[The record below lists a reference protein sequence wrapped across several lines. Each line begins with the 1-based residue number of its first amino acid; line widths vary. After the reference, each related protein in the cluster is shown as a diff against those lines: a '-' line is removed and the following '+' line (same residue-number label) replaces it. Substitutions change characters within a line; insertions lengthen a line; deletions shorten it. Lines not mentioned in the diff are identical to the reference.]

1 MQKPTRSKEQM
12 KLYQRDRRAKLLA
25 AKDVLSKSFHSGITV
40 TKETRD
46 GVDVLKVAAKFN
58 QAQLDALEEVAR
70 GEGTDAET
78 MIEDMLQEIMISWR
92 RERGGGAAMTNTD
105 KRYHAIM
112 RGWRSGAWGPTHREY
127 TNPTTGEI
135 KEDAESFS
143 ADSFIAG
150 MAMGY
155 MLIRGGNTTD
165 FGEKEID
172 AILRIAAHSIIPE
185 KGLDLGQYHGFM
197 WKAARTYRQG
207 DSND

>member
-92 RERGGGAAMTNTD
+92 RERGGG
-105 KRYHAIM
+105 
-112 RGWRSGAWGPTHREY
+112 G
-127 TNPTTGEI
+127 
-135 KEDAESFS
+135 
-143 ADSFIAG
+143 
-150 MAMGY
+150 
-155 MLIRGGNTTD
+155 
-165 FGEKEID
+165 
-172 AILRIAAHSIIPE
+172 
-185 KGLDLGQYHGFM
+185 
-197 WKAARTYRQG
+197 
-207 DSND
+207 SND